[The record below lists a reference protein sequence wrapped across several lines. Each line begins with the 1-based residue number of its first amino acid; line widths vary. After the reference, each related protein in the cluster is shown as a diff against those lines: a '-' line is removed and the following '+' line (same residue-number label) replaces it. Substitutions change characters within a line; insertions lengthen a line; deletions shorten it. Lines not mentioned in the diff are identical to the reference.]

1 MRRLFVDLL
10 GLALLTGPVALHL
23 LPVGSGLLVLISVPI
38 VVGFMRGF
46 VECHF
51 LTKIP
56 LSIAGAEWAFVVL
69 VSGIILCIPN
79 SKSDPHDNFM
89 TVFGAFFIIFIIPSV
104 VLSTVSF
111 IFGRLFAGRR
121 RSAGGL

>member
-1 MRRLFVDLL
+1 MRRLFVDLSA
-10 GLALLTGPVALHL
+10 LALVTAPVALHL
-23 LPVGSGLLVLISVPI
+23 LPASSGLLALMSVPT

-46 VECHF
+46 VEYQF
-51 LTKIP
+51 LTRIP
-56 LSIAGAEWAFVVL
+56 LWIAGIEWAFVVL

-89 TVFGAFFIIFIIPSV
+89 TVFGAFFVIFIIPSV

-111 IFGRLFAGRR
+111 IFGRLFAGWR
-121 RSAGGL
+121 RSAGEL